1 MAHYQ
6 LKVML
11 NTSIPDVEG
20 YVELT
25 SELMNYEVPSGKVP
39 MILSKY
45 PFFDPQANYPRKE
58 IQEMEYHKRI
68 EVFFNQEK
76 FKSVVLQFSSE
87 NKKDQDYVEPHEIEV
102 DIDNKTK
109 KEQADALEKE
119 AKKQH
124 RHKNFEFTIQTLLC
138 TGFPVNNYFQSM
150 EFYDSKIR
158 TKKFTLKGSSW
169 FPFLTGRRFSTM
181 FSHLKMKGGMYTIT
195 GVVWVNDALNHPQY
209 MAALDSFDEYT
220 DEKKPEVNKE
230 MREKVLKKRDFDINM
245 FLLNMYKEN
254 LNNAVSIWKSKN
266 MDEKKTRLEGANVK
280 SDEQNS
286 LNIQIDFQTDVL
298 DNLNYAPEYKDK
310 FSDQYVEVI
319 DPSGALTGEKLYYN
333 TLDKDKMDK
342 DKMDKSTLVNSANYE
357 NIFLY
362 RGKIHKVDEVYVSE
376 QNQNEID
383 TINEQR
389 NFNNHVYTYVRFIEQ
404 NILKSSPQ
412 VDDLKSLMGKDAAK
426 GFFLSSRTAP
436 RPQGK
441 YYKKTKESP
450 IELYTNLYNR
460 YSQKQEFELT
470 EEMERKIEEFLDNFE
485 ALKQAFIKEKNND
498 KSRAIYWFY
507 SKLLENKDTID
518 KTVPEHEMTNKY
530 SIIKQ
535 MMGRFLGPDS
545 KNKEVKDKL
554 ETFLQKYTDDQF
566 KNLRDTTYASELRKF
581 INKIRKHDIELR
593 AYDYVSTNA
602 DFSEDADK
610 NEIQKV
616 IREKFKN
623 FQVYSNALQKLAS
636 TRVISNPYWKIEG
649 DKFIGTEKGKIRAKK
664 KSGENDDDDDD
675 NLFEVLSVCR
685 DINSKCKKKKTPKAM
700 KYLTIG
706 LDELKFGSSSNEKD
720 TGSAKSSGFQTD
732 NVYEAYIQANV
743 IKGKITETNY
753 SKLKC
758 SYLNFSLGAMYK
770 RMKKKTK
777 ENFIVKSK
785 VYFDLEDQ
793 IAKAN
798 EKVSKESNLLK
809 GVIAPPTDE
818 KKNNEPKKEEVKQE
832 DKKDTRSNKPDNKG
846 GRKTRRRRKRRQNK
860 KRRSIHKSRKK
871 RFLKVNK
878 TRKIYSS

>member
-1 MAHYQ
+1 MAQYQ

-25 SELMNYEVPSGKVP
+25 SDLMNYEVPSGKVP

-45 PFFDPQANYPRKE
+45 PFFDPEANYPRKE

-87 NKKDQDYVEPHEIEV
+87 NKKDQDYVEPDDIEV
-102 DIDNKTK
+102 DIDEKTK
-109 KEQADALEKE
+109 QEQEDAVQEE

-181 FSHLKMKGGMYTIT
+181 FSHLKMKGGMYTVT

-209 MAALDSFDEYT
+209 MAALDSFEKYT
-220 DEKKPEVNKE
+220 EEKKPEVNKE
-230 MREKVLKKRDFDINM
+230 MREKVIKKRDLDINM

-266 MDEKKTRLEGANVK
+266 MDEKKTRLEGSNVK

-319 DPSGALTGEKLYYN
+319 DSSGAPTGNKLYYN

-342 DKMDKSTLVNSANYE
+342 STENTSQNYE

-362 RGKIHKVDEVYVSE
+362 RGRIHKVDSVYVSE
-376 QNQNEID
+376 QNQNEIN

-389 NFNNHVYTYVRFIEQ
+389 KFNNHVYTYVRFIEQ
-404 NILKSSPQ
+404 NILKSSPGD
-412 VDDLKSLMGKDAAK
+412 DDLKRLMEGSAGR
-426 GFFLSSRTAP
+426 GFFTSSANL
-436 RPQGK
+436 PQGK

-460 YSQKQEFELT
+460 YSQKQEFKLD
-470 EEMERKIEEFLDNFE
+470 EEMERQIEEFLDNFE
-485 ALKQAFIKEKNND
+485 GLKQAFIKEKNND
-498 KSRAIYWFY
+498 KSRAIYWLY
-507 SKLLENKDTID
+507 SKLLENEDTIN
-518 KTVPEHEMTNKY
+518 KTVPEPEMTSNY
-530 SIIKQ
+530 PIIKR
-535 MMGRFLGPDS
+535 MMGLFLGPDS

-685 DINSKCKKKKTPKAM
+685 DMNSKCKKKKTPKAM

-732 NVYEAYIQANV
+732 NVYEAYIQTNV

-818 KKNNEPKKEEVKQE
+818 KKNNEPKQ
-832 DKKDTRSNKPDNKG
+832 DDTRSNKPDNKG
-846 GRKTRRRRKRRQNK
+846 GRKTRRRRKRNQK
-860 KRRSIHKSRKK
+860 QKRRIIHKSRKK
-871 RFLKVNK
+871 RFLKVVNK

>member
-1 MAHYQ
+1 MAQYQ

-25 SELMNYEVPSGKVP
+25 SDLLNYEVPSGKVP

-45 PFFDPQANYPRKE
+45 PFFDPDANYPRKE

-87 NKKDQDYVEPHEIEV
+87 NKKDQDYVEPDDIEV
-102 DIDNKTK
+102 DIDEKTK
-109 KEQADALEKE
+109 KEQEDAVQEE

-181 FSHLKMKGGMYTIT
+181 FSHLKMKGGMYTVT

-209 MAALDSFDEYT
+209 MAALDSFDKYT
-220 DEKKPEVNKE
+220 EEKKPEVNKE
-230 MREKVLKKRDFDINM
+230 MRENVIKKRDLDINM

-254 LNNAVSIWKSKN
+254 LNNTVSIWKSKN

-310 FSDQYVEVI
+310 FSDLSFNKPDGYK
-319 DPSGALTGEKLYYN
+319 DNKPPDTSFPLYYSRVDDTHISN
-333 TLDKDKMDK
+333 
-342 DKMDKSTLVNSANYE
+342 
-357 NIFLY
+357 NIFLHMKKE
-362 RGKIHKVDEVYVSE
+362 GIEVKPVVKHADEKNKIYV
-376 QNQNEID
+376 
-383 TINEQR
+383 
-389 NFNNHVYTYVRFIEQ
+389 FVRSIES
-404 NILKSSPQ
+404 NILHPPSDINTHLSKLKDAGSSAGIFYASKTAAAG
-412 VDDLKSLMGKDAAK
+412 DLSSLKSYSK
-426 GFFLSSRTAP
+426 
-436 RPQGK
+436 
-441 YYKKTKESP
+441 
-450 IELYTNLYNR
+450 ELYTNLYNR

-470 EEMERKIEEFLDNFE
+470 EDMEREIEKFLDNFE
-485 ALKQAFIKEKNND
+485 GLKQAFIKEKKTD
-498 KSRAIYWFY
+498 KSRAIYWLY
-507 SKLLENKDTID
+507 SKLLENEDTIN
-518 KTVPEHEMTNKY
+518 KTVPEPEMRSNY
-530 SIIKQ
+530 PIIKQ
-535 MMGRFLGPDS
+535 MMGLFLGPDS

-664 KSGENDDDDDD
+664 QSGEQDDDEDD

-685 DINSKCKKKKTPKAM
+685 DMNSKCKKKKTPKAM

-732 NVYEAYIQANV
+732 NVYEAYIQTNV

-770 RMKKKTK
+770 MMKKKTK

-798 EKVSKESNLLK
+798 ENVSKESNLLK

>member
-1 MAHYQ
+1 MAQYQ

-25 SELMNYEVPSGKVP
+25 SDLMNYEVPSGKVP

-45 PFFDPQANYPRKE
+45 PFFDPEANYPRKE

-87 NKKDQDYVEPHEIEV
+87 NKKDQDYVEPDDIEV
-102 DIDNKTK
+102 DIDEKTK
-109 KEQADALEKE
+109 KEQEDAVKEE

-181 FSHLKMKGGMYTIT
+181 FSHLKMKGGMYTVT

-209 MAALDSFDEYT
+209 MAALDSFEKYT
-220 DEKKPEVNKE
+220 EEKKPEVNKE
-230 MREKVLKKRDFDINM
+230 MREKVIKKRDLDINM

-266 MDEKKTRLEGANVK
+266 MDEKKKRLEGANVK

-298 DNLNYAPEYKDK
+298 DNLNYAPEYKDN
-310 FSDQYVEVI
+310 FSDLSFNKPDGYT
-319 DPSGALTGEKLYYN
+319 DNKHPYTSFPLYYSRVDDTHISN
-333 TLDKDKMDK
+333 
-342 DKMDKSTLVNSANYE
+342 
-357 NIFLY
+357 NIFLHMKKE
-362 RGKIHKVDEVYVSE
+362 GIEVKPVVKHADEKNKIYV
-376 QNQNEID
+376 
-383 TINEQR
+383 
-389 NFNNHVYTYVRFIEQ
+389 FVRSIES
-404 NILKSSPQ
+404 NILHPPSDINTHLSKLKDAGSSAGIFYPSKTAAG
-412 VDDLKSLMGKDAAK
+412 DLSSLKSYSK
-426 GFFLSSRTAP
+426 
-436 RPQGK
+436 
-441 YYKKTKESP
+441 
-450 IELYTNLYNR
+450 ELYTNLYNR

-470 EEMERKIEEFLDNFE
+470 EDMEREIEEFLDNFE
-485 ALKQAFIKEKNND
+485 GLKQAFIKEKNND
-498 KSRAIYWFY
+498 KSRAIYWLY
-507 SKLLENKDTID
+507 SKLLENEDTIN
-518 KTVPEHEMTNKY
+518 KTVPEPEMTFKY
-530 SIIKQ
+530 PTIKH
-535 MMGRFLGPDS
+535 MMGIFLGSDS

-685 DINSKCKKKKTPKAM
+685 DMNSKCKKKKTPKAM

-732 NVYEAYIQANV
+732 NVYEAYIQTNV

-818 KKNNEPKKEEVKQE
+818 KKDNEPKKEEVKQE

-871 RFLKVNK
+871 RFLKVVNK

>member
-1 MAHYQ
+1 MAQYQ

-25 SELMNYEVPSGKVP
+25 SDLMNYEVPSGKVP

-45 PFFDPQANYPRKE
+45 PFFDPDANYPRKE

-87 NKKDQDYVEPHEIEV
+87 NKKDQDYVEPDDIEV
-102 DIDNKTK
+102 DIDEKTK
-109 KEQADALEKE
+109 KEQEDAVQEE

-169 FPFLTGRRFSTM
+169 FPFLTGRRFGTM
-181 FSHLKMKGGMYTIT
+181 FSHLKMKGGMYTVT

-209 MAALDSFDEYT
+209 MAALDSFEKYT
-220 DEKKPEVNKE
+220 EEKKPEVNKE
-230 MREKVLKKRDFDINM
+230 MREKVIKKRDLDINM
-245 FLLNMYKEN
+245 FLLNMYNEN

-266 MDEKKTRLEGANVK
+266 MDEKKTRLGSANVK

-310 FSDQYVEVI
+310 FSDLSYNDSGYTGTLYYSRVDDDDISNNIFLHMKKEGIEVKPVIKHADKENKIYVFVKSIESNILHPPSDINTQLSKLKDSVANKSGI
-319 DPSGALTGEKLYYN
+319 FHTSGALKN
-333 TLDKDKMDK
+333 VK
-342 DKMDKSTLVNSANYE
+342 KS
-357 NIFLY
+357 
-362 RGKIHKVDEVYVSE
+362 K
-376 QNQNEID
+376 
-383 TINEQR
+383 
-389 NFNNHVYTYVRFIEQ
+389 
-404 NILKSSPQ
+404 
-412 VDDLKSLMGKDAAK
+412 
-426 GFFLSSRTAP
+426 
-436 RPQGK
+436 
-441 YYKKTKESP
+441 
-450 IELYTNLYNR
+450 ELYTNLYNR
-460 YSQKQEFELT
+460 YSQKQEFKLDEDMT
-470 EEMERKIEEFLDNFE
+470 RQIEEFLDNFE
-485 ALKQAFIKEKNND
+485 GLKQAFIKEKTD
-498 KSRAIYWFY
+498 ISRAIYWLY
-507 SKLLENKDTID
+507 SKLLENEDTIN
-518 KTVPEHEMTNKY
+518 KTVPEPKMTSKY
-530 SIIKQ
+530 PTIKH
-535 MMGRFLGPDS
+535 MMGIFLGSDS

-664 KSGENDDDDDD
+664 KSGEQDDDDDD

-685 DINSKCKKKKTPKAM
+685 DMNSKCKKKKTPKAM

-732 NVYEAYIQANV
+732 NVYEAYIQTNV

-818 KKNNEPKKEEVKQE
+818 KKNNEPKKEELKQE
-832 DKKDTRSNKPDNKG
+832 DKKDTRSNKQDNKG